1 MSKQI
6 VAITLKTEVERGI
19 NEALDLLDDISKFV
33 NTQGQEAKFSQ
44 FFNEVDFSNCSC
56 SPAMETRIRREKMLK
71 LYSGSGSQ
79 ECKILSLFMPTAK
92 WNELKKAVIECL
104 RESKHLLAAQLLESC
119 QFEIHR
125 GTNSFDDDFLVLFSK
140 VSSFEYLKMK
150 PVENNPEYKKAF
162 KIIADMLTELEL
174 EEDNY
179 IRFIVVSLKEKDE
192 PFLNVPNPKAK
203 FSVLQTLREAQ
214 TLIDTTGPA
223 SAVDRVHTALH
234 RYLIDICVNEGLA
247 YKPDD
252 GITSLYKTIRNNHS
266 VLTTK
271 VGGEEIKRIMQALS
285 STVDSLN
292 TLRNNYS
299 NAHPNPLLG
308 EAEATLAINSAR
320 TILHYLDAKLS

>member
-1 MSKQI
+1 
-6 VAITLKTEVERGI
+6 
-19 NEALDLLDDISKFV
+19 
-33 NTQGQEAKFSQ
+33 
-44 FFNEVDFSNCSC
+44 
-56 SPAMETRIRREKMLK
+56 MLK

-79 ECKILSLFMPTAK
+79 ECKVLSFFMPTEE
-92 WNELKKAVIECL
+92 WQELKKAVIECL

-125 GTNSFDDDFLVLFSK
+125 GTNSFDDDFLVLFAK

-150 PVENNPEYKKAF
+150 PVENNLEYKKAF

-179 IRFIVVSLKEKDE
+179 IRFITVSLQEKDD
-192 PFLNVPNPKAK
+192 PVLNVPNPNAK

-234 RYLIDICVNEGLA
+234 RYLIEICENEDLA
-247 YKPDD
+247 YNPDD
-252 GITSLYKTIRNNHS
+252 GITSLYKTIRKNHPS
-266 VLTTK
+266 LTTD
-271 VGGEEIKRIMQALS
+271 VGGEEIKRIMQTLS

-292 TLRNNYS
+292 TLRNNHS